1 MKNILFVLSISLFLF
16 SCDETNESEKTVTSE
31 VNESENEIIGKW
43 KLISITD
50 LSSGNSNS
58 GQELYM
64 VLKEDGTAFKGNSDG
79 QSEFTWSLIRND
91 FCQIHFGFESCGTIK
106 LRENQLEWKKPY
118 SLNIYEKVDQ

>member
-1 MKNILFVLSISLFLF
+1 MKKILFVLSISFFLF
-16 SCDETNESEKTVTSE
+16 SCGETNK
-31 VNESENEIIGKW
+31 SENEIIGKW
-43 KLISITD
+43 KLISMTN

-79 QSEFTWSLIRND
+79 QSEFTWSINGTD
-91 FCQIHFGFESCGTIK
+91 FCQIHDGFESCGT
-106 LRENQLEWKKPY
+106 LQLVENQLEWKKQY